1 MPPPPAIGRR
11 LVMQGLLQ
19 GGLVLAL
26 APRAAAAGW
35 RTVAAMAP
43 GAPARALVATHAN
56 TVAIIADVI
65 LPRTD
70 TPSATD
76 VGVVAWIDTIAADY
90 LSERQRTQFLDGIA
104 AIDAH
109 ALSLAGARLASL
121 PAGVVAGVITDLDAA
136 CGRKHLSPAERG
148 YTQLKELVIHGY
160 FTSEPVQKDILKVPI
175 IPGRF
180 DPSVPVAPSDA
191 K

>member
-1 MPPPPAIGRR
+1 MPPPPTIGRR
-11 LVMQGLLQ
+11 SLMQGLLK

-26 APRAAAAGW
+26 APHAAVAGW
-35 RTVAAMAP
+35 RTVAEIAP
-43 GAPARALVATHAN
+43 GAPPRALAATHAN
-56 TVAIIADVI
+56 TVAIIADAI

-76 VGVVAWIDTIAADY
+76 VGVVAWIDTVAADY
-90 LSERQRTQFLDGIA
+90 LSDSQRTQFLDGIA

-109 ALSLAGARLASL
+109 ALSLAGARIAAL

-136 CGRKHLSPAERG
+136 CGRKHLSAAERG

-160 FTSEPVQKDILKVPI
+160 FTSEQVQKDILRVPI

-180 DPSVPVAPSDA
+180 DPSVPVAPADA